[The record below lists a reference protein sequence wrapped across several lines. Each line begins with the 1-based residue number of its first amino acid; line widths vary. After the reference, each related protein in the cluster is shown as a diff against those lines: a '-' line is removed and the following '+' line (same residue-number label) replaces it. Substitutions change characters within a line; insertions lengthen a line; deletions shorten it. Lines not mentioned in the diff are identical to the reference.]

1 METGREVTGGAG
13 HTATP
18 LDRLS
23 SGRTYMDITPL
34 VIIPMEL
41 ISKDIIP
48 RDIFPKDIIPKDI
61 TSSGNISF
69 LGKHQTTPGSTEQL

>member
-34 VIIPMEL
+34 L
-41 ISKDIIP
+41 IVPLDLN
-48 RDIFPKDIIPKDI
+48 PKDIIPKDI
-61 TSSGNISF
+61 TSAGNISF
-69 LGKHQTTPGSTEQL
+69 LNKHQTTAGSTEQL